1 MPEVTIKTDEKLL
14 KRLEEAAKRKLTERE
29 IEKQRISFIYS
40 GMPKENGMSKI
51 EIARALK
58 KVS

>member
-1 MPEVTIKTDEKLL
+1 MTEVNIKTNEALL
-14 KRLEEAAKRKLTERE
+14 KRLEEAAKRKLTKEE

-40 GMPKENGMSKI
+40 GMPKESGMSKVDI
-51 EIARALK
+51 EKALK